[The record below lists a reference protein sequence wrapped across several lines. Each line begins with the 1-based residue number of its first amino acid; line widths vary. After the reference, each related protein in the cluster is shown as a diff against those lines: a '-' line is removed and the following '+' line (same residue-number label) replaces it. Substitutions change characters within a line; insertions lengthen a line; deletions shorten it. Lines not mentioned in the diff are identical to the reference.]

1 MCESLP
7 AALIFSSSVPRIVAL
22 ALIQMDASHF
32 QVADQITTAPLLMA
46 QWNAEEI
53 PTSINLLRPPATD
66 PTAWGKITVYSALLV
81 NMSASQP
88 SLGNYTLGGRS
99 QPKDFQLDAGGVPRT
114 TLQTTLWGNYQRST
128 WCFDIGQAINEAI
141 ASNSRGP
148 VQEITESSHVH
159 WLILHLPI
167 PFDKLA
173 NLMQQQLIMTGIE
186 RNQIPSLR
194 IYGDIDADKVTA
206 VDFCEQYAIDIDIWG
221 KIKLGSWR
229 RGTGHCCTE
238 CGAQGSAGGPISTW
252 NLYCAN
258 CWARHLY
265 KRHCA

>member
-1 MCESLP
+1 MALCTSLP
-7 AALIFSSSVPRIVAL
+7 SSALPF
-22 ALIQMDASHF
+22 IQMDTSHF
-32 QVADQITTAPLLMA
+32 QVADQIATTPLLMA
-46 QWNAEEI
+46 QWNTEE
-53 PTSINLLRPPATD
+53 TLTGINLLRPPATD
-66 PTAWGKITVYSALLV
+66 PTAWGKIVVYSALLV
-81 NMSASQP
+81 NMPESQP
-88 SLGNYTLGGRS
+88 TLGCYTLGGRS
-99 QPKDFQLDAGGVPRT
+99 QPKEFQLDAGGVPTT

-148 VQEITESSHVH
+148 LREITDSSQVH

-173 NLMQQQLIMTGIE
+173 SLMKQQLITTGIE

-229 RGTGHCCTE
+229 RGTSHCCTE
-238 CGAQGSAGGPISTW
+238 CGAQGSADAPISTW
-252 NLYCAN
+252 NTYCAN
-258 CWARHLY
+258 CWARHLH

>member
-1 MCESLP
+1 MNPLL
-7 AALIFSSSVPRIVAL
+7 AVQKNFSSSPRKLLAL
-22 ALIQMDASHF
+22 AYIQMAASHF
-32 QVADQITTAPLLMA
+32 QVAGQITTAPSLMA
-46 QWNAEEI
+46 QWNEDDI
-53 PTSINLLRPPATD
+53 PASINLLRPPATD
-66 PTAWGKITVYSALLV
+66 STAWGKITVYSALLV

-99 QPKDFQLDAGGVPRT
+99 QPKEFQLDAGGIPRT

-148 VQEITESSHVH
+148 VQEITESSYVY

-173 NLMQQQLIMTGIE
+173 NLMQQQLIMTGTE

-194 IYGDIDADKVTA
+194 IYGDIDGDKVTA
-206 VDFCEQYAIDIDIWG
+206 VDFCEQHAIDIDIWG

-229 RGTGHCCTE
+229 QGTSHCCTE
-238 CGAQGSAGGPISTW
+238 CGAQGSNGGPISTW

-258 CWARHLY
+258 CWARHLS